1 MAVRS
6 ATEKSE
12 RLEMNGL
19 GTYTLIPKWGF
30 PKTYGGKIM
39 LVVFLGTHAPLLGT
53 ALYLLLGSP
62 VAQAAAHHNDRNKSQ
77 SYEREASQLSAFDE
91 GLAAVT
97 KVASSGYQ
105 AHHPNGLSLPLL
117 GVASV

>member
-19 GTYTLIPKWGF
+19 GTYTLISKWGF

-77 SYEREASQLSAFDE
+77 SYERQASQLSASDE

-97 KVASSGYQ
+97 KVASSGYK
-105 AHHPNGLSLPLL
+105 AHHPNELSLPLL
-117 GVASV
+117 GIASV